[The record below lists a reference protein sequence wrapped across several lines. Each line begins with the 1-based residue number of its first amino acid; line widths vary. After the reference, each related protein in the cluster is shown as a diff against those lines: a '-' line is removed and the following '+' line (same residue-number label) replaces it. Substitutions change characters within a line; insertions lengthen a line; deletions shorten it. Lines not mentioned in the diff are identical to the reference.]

1 MNETPT
7 VAEMPQAPTAPDP
20 AAITS
25 LADYE
30 AARPQ
35 LLRDSA
41 QLPDR
46 SESADTIRERL
57 LQEQDARA
65 PKRDERGRFARGN
78 DTASADPTTSDAI
91 TDDAPVEAVP
101 ETPKPARKDPQQR
114 IDRIVWE
121 REQARREAE
130 AARQE
135 LAALRAQLQPQAP
148 AETPQAQMPPAPI
161 NATDPEPTEE
171 QFETYRDYVRAQAQ
185 WAARQQLSQFVQFAQ
200 QQAEHQQVEQHR
212 TTAASTFAER
222 MQQAQAT
229 QPELLAQ
236 LDPDV
241 LNARPS
247 LSLAPGETPTGETA
261 IADLVL
267 HHEQPGRLLTYLSDH
282 KDDFRRIAAL
292 HPMLAM
298 RELGRLEARLDA
310 ASSGSVSTP
319 SPTSQAKPPIQPVG
333 RGASVPI
340 GARDPK
346 DINSLAEWEAVRKQ
360 FGAR

>member
-1 MNETPT
+1 MDQTVSAVDTP
-7 VAEMPQAPTAPDP
+7 AAPAAPDP

-30 AARPQ
+30 AVRPQ

-41 QLPDR
+41 QPPDR
-46 SESADTIRERL
+46 GESADTVRERL
-57 LQEQDARA
+57 LTQDARA
-65 PKRDERGRFARGN
+65 RDERGRFARAEEAAP
-78 DTASADPTTSDAI
+78 ASLDSAPPAPEAARPDAALEA
-91 TDDAPVEAVP
+91 DAP
-101 ETPKPARKDPQQR
+101 KPRKNPQER

-121 REQARREAE
+121 REQARRDAD

-148 AETPQAQMPPAPI
+148 AETPRSQSAPVD
-161 NATDPEPTEE
+161 AADPEPIEE
-171 QFETYRDYVRAQAQ
+171 QFDTYREFVRAQAQ
-185 WAARQQLSQFVQFAQ
+185 WAARQQLSQFMQFAQ
-200 QQAEHQQVEQHR
+200 QQAEQQQVEQHR
-212 TTAASTFAER
+212 TTAASAFAER
-222 MQQAQAT
+222 MQQAQAA

-247 LSLAPGETPTGETA
+247 MSLAPGEAPTGETA
-261 IADLVL
+261 FADLVL
-267 HHEQPGRLLTYLSDH
+267 HHDQPDRLLTYFSDH
-282 KDDFRRIAAL
+282 KDDYRRLTAL

-319 SPTSQAKPPIQPVG
+319 STVSQAKPPIQPVG

-346 DINSLAEWEAVRKQ
+346 DINSLAEWEAVRKS